1 MLPLALLALFA
12 LLALLAF
19 ALLWRTRVSARA
31 VERTVAVRLPVG
43 ADGVVLGAAAIDLR
57 EPAGEPPASAGVLL
71 LHGFG
76 DTPQVFSYLAADLH
90 ARGYAVYAPLLP
102 GHGRTL
108 REFAVSAAEEWLAV
122 AGEALREMRER
133 YGRVAAVGL
142 SMGGALATIEAART
156 NRLDALVLLAP
167 YFDAPLAVRRLARV
181 SPLAGV
187 LAPYLVTRSELSIR
201 DPAERDKALGYGVTT
216 PRLVRE
222 LLGIADSARAAL
234 PHVSAPTLYVQ
245 SREDNRLD
253 PTVAER
259 SFAALGAR
267 VKRLEWVEGC
277 GHIITVDYGRERV
290 VELVAEWLAEH
301 LRPGITSGVQTSNR
315 DS

>member
-1 MLPLALLALFA
+1 MLPLSLLTVLAL
-12 LLALLAF
+12 
-19 ALLWRTRVSARA
+19 ALLWRARASARA
-31 VERTVAVRLPVG
+31 VEREVAVRLPLG
-43 ADGVVLGAAAIDLR
+43 ADGVVSGAAAIDLR
-57 EPAGEPPASAGVLL
+57 EPAPAAGVLL

-76 DTPQVFSYLAADLH
+76 DTPQVFTYLATELR

-108 REFAVSAAEEWLAV
+108 RDFATSAAEEWLAV

-142 SMGGALATIEAART
+142 SMGGALATVEAARIS
-156 NRLDALVLLAP
+156 RLDALVLLAP
-167 YFDAPLAVRRLARV
+167 YFDAPPVLRRLARV
-181 SPLAGV
+181 SPLAGA
-187 LAPYLVTRSELSIR
+187 LAPYLVSRSELSIR
-201 DPAERDKALGYGVTT
+201 DPVERVKALGYGVTT

-222 LLGIADSARAAL
+222 LLGLADRARAAL

-253 PTVAER
+253 PAVAER

-267 VKRLEWVEGC
+267 VKRLEWVGGC

-290 VELVAEWLAEH
+290 VELVAEWLAEY
-301 LRPGITSGVQTSNR
+301 LRPEIASGV
-315 DS
+315 